1 LTETPFKKLA
11 LLCKDLESTTKR
23 REKIVLLS
31 QFLKTVSQDEVK
43 PVTLLTIGEVF
54 PETSNKT
61 LDVGWRTLQRVNR
74 GGQTTLFRNYMSI
87 NEVYNILQDIA
98 KASGEGSRRYKEQLL
113 ERLFAQTEVVESEI
127 LTRII
132 FGEMRIGVNEGIMLE
147 GIAAVTNTDPALV
160 RRALMMTGDI
170 GLVAE
175 EAVQRGKEGL
185 LNLKVKLF
193 KPLKPM
199 LANTAESILKVIN
212 EYGGEAAFEFKYD
225 GARIQIHKKGEE
237 VRIFSRRLSDVT
249 ESLPD
254 ILETVKGFSIDED
267 FIIEGELVA
276 VGANQL
282 PLPFQDLMRRFTRV
296 KDVEDTMKKI
306 PLRLYLFD
314 VLYYDGELRI
324 DDEYTERWGVL
335 EKIIPAKFLTER
347 LITDNSKEAENLMKQ
362 SIEAGHEGL
371 MAKRLN
377 SLYSPGARGKNWYKI
392 KPVETLDVVIVA
404 ADWGSG
410 RRRGWLSNYH
420 LGVWDGEEYLVI
432 GKTFKGLT
440 DDEFIWM
447 TEYLQ
452 KIRFGESKYTV
463 YVNPE
468 LVVEVAFD
476 EIQQS
481 PHYKSGYALRFARIT
496 RIRVDKKPEQANTLE
511 DVSINYEGQFKH
523 KDRL

>member
-237 VRIFSRRLSDVT
+237 VRIFSRRLSDLT

-347 LITDNSKEAENLMKQ
+347 LITDNSE
-362 SIEAGHEGL
+362 
-371 MAKRLN
+371 
-377 SLYSPGARGKNWYKI
+377 
-392 KPVETLDVVIVA
+392 
-404 ADWGSG
+404 
-410 RRRGWLSNYH
+410 
-420 LGVWDGEEYLVI
+420 
-432 GKTFKGLT
+432 
-440 DDEFIWM
+440 
-447 TEYLQ
+447 
-452 KIRFGESKYTV
+452 
-463 YVNPE
+463 
-468 LVVEVAFD
+468 
-476 EIQQS
+476 
-481 PHYKSGYALRFARIT
+481 
-496 RIRVDKKPEQANTLE
+496 
-511 DVSINYEGQFKH
+511 
-523 KDRL
+523 